1 MTHYLDN
8 SATTPL
14 CDAAKSAMLNIIN
27 ENFGNP
33 SSLHSVGLRAQEA
46 VDLARKAVLSS
57 LLPVGKRGKP
67 EQLIFT
73 SGGTEA
79 NTLAIIG
86 AATAKPRNTGK
97 KIIIGETE
105 HSSVLASAERLKALG
120 YNVVFIPSPKGVWD
134 MESFEKELTADTILV
149 SAMLVNNETGAV
161 NDIAKIAAAARKAS
175 PDVIIHCDAVQGYMR
190 LPKALLSPADIVTV
204 SAHKIGGP
212 KGAGALFASEDVIK
226 KRVLIPVI
234 FGGGQ
239 EHGLRSGT
247 ENVLGIAGFGASV
260 DYFAKN
266 QNSIYSHFDKLY
278 SYAVSRFSELEGD
291 GISLNLPQ
299 TERVAHHILSVTAHG
314 VRSETMLHFLS
325 SEGVFVSSG
334 SACSSN
340 TQSRSHVLRS
350 FGLSDDDID
359 STLRLSFGLG
369 TSEEEIDAAAVAF
382 LKGIKTLSHKR
393 G

>member
-14 CDAAKSAMLNIIN
+14 CENARAAMLSVMD

-33 SSLHSVGLRAQEA
+33 SSLHAIGVKAQEI
-46 VDLARKAVLSS
+46 VDAARKNVLSTF
-57 LLPVGKRGKP
+57 LAAGKRGKP

-79 NTLAIIG
+79 NNLAIIG
-86 AATAKPRNTGK
+86 TATAKPRNAGK
-97 KIIIGETE
+97 KIIVGATE
-105 HSSVLASAERLKALG
+105 HSSVLQSANRLKSLG
-120 YNVVFIPSPKGVWD
+120 FNVVFIPSPEGVWD
-134 MESFEKELTADTILV
+134 MEKYKLELSSDTILV

-161 NDIAKIAAAARKAS
+161 NDIAKIAAMARRVNPEA
-175 PDVIIHCDAVQGYMR
+175 VVHCDAVQGYMR
-190 LPKALLSPADIVTV
+190 LPKSLFSSADIVTV

-212 KGAGALFASEDVIK
+212 KGAGALFASEDIIK
-226 KRVLIPVI
+226 RKAIIPVI

-247 ENVLGIAGFGASV
+247 ENVLGIAGFSAAV
-260 DYFAKN
+260 EYFGRN
-266 QNSIYSHFDKLY
+266 QTDICTHFDELY
-278 SYAVSRFSELEGD
+278 SYALSRFSELD
-291 GISLNLPQ
+291 GIGIKLNIPK

-325 SEGVFVSSG
+325 SRGVFVSSG

-340 TQSRSHVLRS
+340 TKSKSHVLES

-359 STLRLSFGLG
+359 STLRLSFGIG
-369 TSEEEIDAAAVAF
+369 TSKDDIDAAAEAF
-382 LKGIKTLSHKR
+382 AEGIRTLSHKK

>member
-86 AATAKPRNTGK
+86 TATAKPRNTGK

-226 KRVLIPVI
+226 KRALIPVI

-239 EHGLRSGT
+239 EHGLRSGRLFC
-247 ENVLGIAGFGASV
+247 EKSEFDIQSFRQAVFLCRQSLFG
-260 DYFAKN
+260 
-266 QNSIYSHFDKLY
+266 
-278 SYAVSRFSELEGD
+278 
-291 GISLNLPQ
+291 
-299 TERVAHHILSVTAHG
+299 T
-314 VRSETMLHFLS
+314 
-325 SEGVFVSSG
+325 
-334 SACSSN
+334 
-340 TQSRSHVLRS
+340 
-350 FGLSDDDID
+350 
-359 STLRLSFGLG
+359 
-369 TSEEEIDAAAVAF
+369 
-382 LKGIKTLSHKR
+382 
-393 G
+393 